1 MRVSSGTRQK
11 SVNPLVAAGKA
22 LTCDSRPLYRPDVR
36 VQEIEPNP
44 SGSFRRLWIPVEA
57 NSGEKGDLPD
67 REDALHSFDEETFGS
82 RRTRGVRNPRVRIL
96 HVNDAHHAH
105 FGPFPLDDGPPAPLI
120 TLHRKLEEERHAAA
134 ILGFETIYLSAGD
147 EHTGTSLDELLGYDP
162 AHFAT
167 SAAFDV
173 QSALGLDAA
182 TIGNHDLD
190 RGPRILEEAI
200 RRSASFP
207 LLSASITDSSFLT
220 SHVPAIIGET
230 RRGTRI
236 GVIGVTTDEQLQV
249 RIALDPTFHLE
260 DPVPSVMSW
269 SRILSP
275 AVDVLIVLSHLGLN
289 VPGSRHV
296 SRVDDRVLAEALAT
310 EREARLGGPAL
321 GPDVPPLLIIGG
333 HTHTVIDP
341 QERPVTVRGIPIF
354 QAGCNLSHLGVVDVA
369 GPFSGRLI
377 SGRLVPLGR
386 STTPV
391 SVTHSSS
398 TPSSPGPVAA
408 PPELAALHTRTIAAL
423 SRAAAR
429 RVAGIRHVSDGSIST
444 TLEDRLTGEC
454 AIANMITD
462 AIREAISPEAG
473 STIIVA
479 TDASGIQS
487 GIREDRTLR
496 IDDLYRILPYA
507 DSLFRAEL
515 TAAQLLQ
522 ILESNAR
529 RLLDLNEL
537 STRGGPVGLL
547 DWAHIARGFLHFSG
561 NLRYQ
566 VCDRGDDAR
575 VKDVTIDGIPVDA
588 GTAGPRITLYCNSFS
603 AMGNQGWGLVPDDS
617 FRQFGGVSLPEM
629 GFRDTGR
636 PVRQVLIHS
645 LEGRWDLSIAKD
657 GRLIQL
663 APLVTDQP
671 SGA

>member
-1 MRVSSGTRQK
+1 M
-11 SVNPLVAAGKA
+11 
-22 LTCDSRPLYRPDVR
+22 
-36 VQEIEPNP
+36 
-44 SGSFRRLWIPVEA
+44 WIPVDAE
-57 NSGEKGDLPD
+57 SGETGELPD
-67 REDALHSFDEETFGS
+67 VADTLESVDPEMFGS

-120 TLHRKLEEERHAAA
+120 ALHRKLEEERHAAA
-134 ILGFETIYLSAGD
+134 MSGFETIYLSAGD

-167 SAAFDV
+167 STAFDV

-200 RRSASFP
+200 RRSATFP
-207 LLSASITDSSFLT
+207 LLSANVTGSSYLT
-220 SHVPAIIGET
+220 SHVPAIIGDT

-236 GVIGVTTDEQLQV
+236 GIIGVTTDEQLQV
-249 RIALDPTFHLE
+249 RASLDSTFRVD
-260 DPVPSVMSW
+260 DPVRSVMRW

-289 VPGSRHV
+289 VPGSRHT
-296 SRVDDRVLAEALAT
+296 SLVDDRVLAEALAAA
-310 EREARLGGPAL
+310 RETRRDGITL
-321 GPDVPPLLIIGG
+321 GPDAPDMPPLLIIGG

-341 QERPVTVRGIPIF
+341 QERPVTVRGVPIF

-377 SGRLVPLGR
+377 SGRLISLNRGAPPPLAPQT
-386 STTPV
+386 SLIA
-391 SVTHSSS
+391 
-398 TPSSPGPVAA
+398 SSPAPAPV
-408 PPELAALHTRTIAAL
+408 PPELTALHARTLAAL
-423 SRAAAR
+423 SRAASR
-429 RVAGIRHVSDGSIST
+429 KVAGIHHASDASITT

-462 AIREAISPEAG
+462 AIREALPPEAD

-487 GIREDRTLR
+487 GLREDGVIR

-507 DSLFRAEL
+507 DSLFRAQL

-529 RLLDLNEL
+529 RLLDLHQL
-537 STRGGPVGLL
+537 STRGGTVGLL
-547 DWAHIARGFLHFSG
+547 DWARIARGFLHFSG
-561 NLRYQ
+561 NLHYQ
-566 VCDRGDDAR
+566 VREGGDDAR
-575 VKDVTIDGIPVDA
+575 VRNVTIDGVPIDSGAVRPS
-588 GTAGPRITLYCNSFS
+588 IILYCNSFS
-603 AMGNQGWGLVPDDS
+603 AMGNQGWGLVPDES
-617 FRQFGGVSLPEM
+617 FREFGAVSLPEM

-636 PVRQVLIHS
+636 PFRQVLIHS
-645 LEGRWDLSIAKD
+645 LEGRWDLSITRD
-657 GRLIQL
+657 GRLTRLPPL
-663 APLVTDQP
+663 AMERRT
-671 SGA
+671 GA